1 MKTLAMHFHNLKYSF
16 YNLKS
21 NEGKIY
27 PQKTNE
33 SKFSLYLH
41 SNID

>member
-1 MKTLAMHFHNLKYSF
+1 MTNNSNEFSRSNYFF
-16 YNLKS
+16 YNLKL

-41 SNID
+41 SNIN